1 MKIELNK
8 IVGFSIIALG
18 YALFFINFSSN
29 VSIASMAILA
39 MLLLW
44 IIWHKSLNSFI
55 LNDLINLI
63 FVIVQLTYYIYIS
76 ILFVYGVE
84 PIGTRNGTLIRFHT
98 NQIAFAMKD
107 FIFLVSLLPLVII
120 NAKLKIPNKQFNFNL
135 KPIISSKKPAKKKI
149 KVSILLMMII
159 GKLYLNKM
167 QFLENITSTNLVLLT
182 M

>member
-1 MKIELNK
+1 MKIELKK

-44 IIWHKSLNSFI
+44 IIWYKSLNSFI
-55 LNDLINLI
+55 LNDLMNLI
-63 FVIVQLTYYIYIS
+63 FVSGTLISVS

-98 NQIAFAMKD
+98 NQIAFAM
-107 FIFLVSLLPLVII
+107 FIFLVSLLPLII
-120 NAKLKIPNKQFNFNL
+120 MNAKLKIPNKQFNFNL
-135 KPIISSKKPAKKKI
+135 KPIISPKKPANKKDKRQY
-149 KVSILLMMII
+149 II
-159 GKLYLNKM
+159 DDDNWEIISEQDAISGKYY
-167 QFLENITSTNLVLLT
+167 ID
-182 M
+182 

>member
-55 LNDLINLI
+55 LNDLMSLI
-63 FVIVQLTYYIYIS
+63 FVSGLLISIS

-98 NQIAFAMKD
+98 NQIAFAML
-107 FIFLVSLLPLVII
+107 IFLVSLLPLVIM
-120 NAKLKIPNKQFNFNL
+120 NAKLKIPNRQFNFNL
-135 KPIISSKKPAKKKI
+135 KPIISSKKPAKKKN
-149 KVSILLMMII
+149 KSQYII
-159 GKLYLNKM
+159 DDDNWEIISEQDAISGKYY
-167 QFLENITSTNLVLLT
+167 ID
-182 M
+182 